1 MILAV
6 DVGNTNIVFGGV
18 DKNGDT
24 SFLCRISTDKHKTE
38 DEYAVH
44 FKSLIELNGS
54 SCKGFNGGIISSVV
68 PILTPILK
76 KAMEKVTGKTPLIV
90 GPGIKTGLNI
100 KIDNPAQLGSD
111 LVVSAVAGIKEYGVP
126 QINIYMGTATAFS
139 LIDSEKN
146 YLGTSI
152 GAGMGIAAEALSSK
166 TSQLPNIAFETPRKV
181 IGTNTVDS
189 MKSGLICQNAA
200 LIDGMIDRIE
210 QEYGQECVI
219 VATGRY
225 SSLVTPLCKRKIICD
240 KELILKGLIEVYYKN
255 C

>member
-1 MILAV
+1 
-6 DVGNTNIVFGGV
+6 
-18 DKNGDT
+18 
-24 SFLCRISTDKHKTE
+24 
-38 DEYAVH
+38 
-44 FKSLIELNGS
+44 
-54 SCKGFNGGIISSVV
+54 
-68 PILTPILK
+68 
-76 KAMEKVTGKTPLIV
+76 
-90 GPGIKTGLNI
+90 
-100 KIDNPAQLGSD
+100 
-111 LVVSAVAGIKEYGVP
+111 
-126 QINIYMGTATAFS
+126 
-139 LIDSEKN
+139 
-146 YLGTSI
+146 
-152 GAGMGIAAEALSSK
+152 MGIAAEALSSK